1 MLRGLGNF
9 YLRDMSRT
17 SPSMSRKTR
26 PEGLTMSHALY
37 RIGHFA
43 GRHPWR
49 VIGAWVVVAVSI
61 VMLNAAGG
69 GAYDEKFTL
78 PGSESQAAADA
89 IQERFPQETLYAS
102 NIIF

>member
-1 MLRGLGNF
+1 
-9 YLRDMSRT
+9 MSRASSSEPRT
-17 SPSMSRKTR
+17 TN
-26 PEGLTMSHALY
+26 PEGLTMSHVLY

-69 GAYDEKFTL
+69 GAYDEKFSL

-102 NIIF
+102 NIIFHSEDGLTG